1 MPRPANSGDSNLHAC
16 NPQGCNS
23 HACNSQAVTPHRVIP
38 TGGPAPFAGP
48 KWRNRGKIAAAPTIT
63 VTSAARPRKFPAL
76 LITSLL
82 LYAITSLFLTGCSS
96 NATPDPSQ
104 LTFLLESNPTNLDPR
119 YATDTQ
125 SQHLDSLLFNGLLER
140 DPQMK
145 LRGDLAESWETPDA
159 LTYIFHLRKDL
170 RFHDGR
176 PLTSADVKATFEFIM
191 NPANKSP
198 KRGAFR
204 MVTAIEAPDPAT
216 IIFRLKEPYA
226 SFTSNLLR
234 ATTGIVPANASADFS
249 RHPIGSGAFR
259 FVSQSQDDE
268 VIVER
273 NPDYFRL
280 PSSDS
285 GGAGLISR
293 VRFRIVPDAIVRALE
308 LRKGSAD
315 IEVTSLTPDIIP
327 VLARQPTL
335 AVTERPGTN
344 ITYFGLNLE
353 DPILKHREV
362 RQALAYATDR
372 DSLIRYLL
380 HGQAQVATGILPPNH
395 WAYEPNVTQYTLNTA
410 RAEQLL
416 DSAGF
421 PRGKDGVRVHL
432 TLKTSTDEQF
442 RVLGA
447 ALQEQWRRVGID
459 LELRPLEFATVLS
472 DAVKGNFQ
480 LNLLRWVG
488 ANNDPDIFEFVFSSK
503 RFPPDGANRGH
514 YRNPRI
520 DALTDQIRTEMDQ
533 EKRKILCSEVQ
544 KILADDLPYLPLW
557 FTDAISVHRKS
568 LGDISLSPTGDFDFL
583 TALPADSGRPSV
595 QPQEFPAPEK
605 TYAIIEPLRSA
616 SRQ

>member
-1 MPRPANSGDSNLHAC
+1 MPRPAKFDASNL
-16 NPQGCNS
+16 QV
-23 HACNSQAVTPHRVIP
+23 CNSQAVTLHRVIP
-38 TGGPAPFAGP
+38 TARPAPFAGP
-48 KWRNRGKIAAAPTIT
+48 EWRNHGKIAAAPTIT
-63 VTSAARPRKFPAL
+63 IASATKARKFSPV
-76 LITSLL
+76 LITSLV
-82 LYAITSLFLTGCSS
+82 LYVITSPLLAGCSS
-96 NATPDPSQ
+96 SAKSDPSQ

-125 SQHLDSLLFNGLLER
+125 SQHLDSLLFDGLLER
-140 DPQMK
+140 DAQMK
-145 LRGDLAESWETPDA
+145 LRGDLAESWETPDP
-159 LTYIFHLRKDL
+159 LTYVFHLRKDV
-170 RFHDGR
+170 RFHDSR
-176 PLTSADVKATFEFIM
+176 PLTSADVKSTFAFIM

-204 MVTAIEAPDPAT
+204 MVTAIDAPDPAT
-216 IIFRLKEPYA
+216 IIFHLKEPYA
-226 SFTSNLLR
+226 SFTINLLR
-234 ATTGIVPANASADFS
+234 ATTGIVPVNASADFS
-249 RHPIGSGAFR
+249 RHPVGSGAFR

-268 VIVER
+268 VIIER
-273 NPDYFRL
+273 NPDYFRF
-280 PSSDS
+280 PRGDSD
-285 GGAGLISR
+285 AAALISR
-293 VRFRIVPDAIVRALE
+293 VRFRVVPDAIVRALE

-327 VLARQPTL
+327 VLAKQPTL
-335 AVTERPGTN
+335 AVSERPGTN
-344 ITYFGLNLE
+344 ITYLGLNLE

-372 DSLIRYLL
+372 ESLTRYLI
-380 HGQAQVATGILPPNH
+380 HGQARVASGILPPNH
-395 WAYEPNVTQYTLNTA
+395 WAYEPDVTQYTLDIM

-416 DSAGF
+416 DAAGF

-447 ALQEQWRRVGID
+447 ALQEQWRRIGID

-472 DAVKGNFQ
+472 DATRGNFQ
-480 LNLLRWVG
+480 INLLRWVG

-533 EKRKILCSEVQ
+533 EKRKILCSEAQ

-568 LGDISLSPTGDFDFL
+568 LGDIPLSPTGDFDFL
-583 TALPADSGRPSV
+583 TVLPADFGRPSI
-595 QPQEFPAPEK
+595 QSQKLAAPEK
-605 TYAIIEPLRSA
+605 VDAGVNPLRSA
-616 SRQ
+616 SRP